1 LIGLAA
7 YMFVSSLVDLRAF
20 FDDIVGIAST
30 PSMAIRVFIGV
41 VILWLIPRRRSSE
54 ARGD

>member
-1 LIGLAA
+1 
-7 YMFVSSLVDLRAF
+7 MFVSSLVDLRAF

-30 PSMAIRVFIGV
+30 PSIAIRVFIGV